1 MKPSAQ
7 AYFNQITN
15 SSKVSEI
22 LTLLKMV
29 CISRM
34 DGFVSEEEEMRIVKA
49 AESRLVLD
57 CNVDLTPY
65 TDREAQ

>member
-1 MKPSAQ
+1 MRPIAQ
-7 AYFNQITN
+7 AYFNQVTN
-15 SSKVSEI
+15 SPQVSVI

-34 DGFVSEEEEMRIVKA
+34 DGFVSEEEEMKIIKA
-49 AESRLVLD
+49 AESRLILD

-65 TDREAQ
+65 SEGDRP